1 MPLHNPIAS
10 LTDPLLWTHSDEP
23 LDAARAFGRK
33 EAIEE
38 GAGSANVL
46 MAELAAA
53 RTLLRKY
60 IDHVWQAEGINF
72 IDRIGEPMFS
82 DVKFIDE
89 EKATLTRLANDIAK

>member
-1 MPLHNPIAS
+1 MSPPS
-10 LTDPLLWTHSDEP
+10 E

-53 RTLLRKY
+53 
-60 IDHVWQAEGINF
+60 
-72 IDRIGEPMFS
+72 
-82 DVKFIDE
+82 
-89 EKATLTRLANDIAK
+89 KATLTRLANDIAK